1 MNYNY
6 FKILHFSSGLRKIIF
21 MILIAHREH
30 FIPNV
35 LIDLTQIA
43 YSFLFLKFG
52 CHLVVISNASIYT
65 IVPVAKPLP
74 LIGIQL
80 YLIFTFLIFLWL
92 FIQNKFWLY
101 KPCVKLFIHDV
112 IYKNQMIH
120 KYKTI
125 NWGGG
130 TSHEGEIGPKT
141 KENMKN

>member
-1 MNYNY
+1 MLFHTNPTSFPTFSSSKEIAIFFKFFFFLINFLNYNY

-21 MILIAHREH
+21 MILIAHREP

-35 LIDLTQIA
+35 LIYLTQIA

-92 FIQNKFWLY
+92 FIQNKFL
-101 KPCVKLFIHDV
+101 
-112 IYKNQMIH
+112 
-120 KYKTI
+120 TI
-125 NWGGG
+125 
-130 TSHEGEIGPKT
+130 
-141 KENMKN
+141 